1 VEDFFVKLGRKLGTG
16 VRKGRWIWSSLAG
29 SEAEALEAEYR
40 AGCDLAR
47 AFDRGASLDPDP
59 RSREIV
65 ARTGARLSQR
75 LVNKQRRWR
84 VAPIQAE
91 EPGAFALPGGFIY
104 LTRPLLELCDFDADE
119 IACVVGH
126 EMGHVVRG
134 HAMERITNQLLTS
147 AATRVA
153 RIPAGILSQWIL
165 GAGMS
170 LLHSAYSQDQEFDA
184 DEFGARLAAAAGY
197 DPRAAI
203 RAFERLQ
210 TLETKDELPLARY
223 FASHPPLAERIE
235 RLQALIRAKTTQPD
249 PTPP

>member
-1 VEDFFVKLGRKLGTG
+1 MEDFFFKLGRKLGTSA
-16 VRKGRWIWSSLAG
+16 RKGRWMWASLAG
-29 SEAEALEAEYR
+29 SETEALDAEYQ

-47 AFDRGASLDPDP
+47 AFDRGAPPDDDP
-59 RSREIV
+59 RSHELL
-65 ARTGARLSQR
+65 ARTSGRLTER
-75 LVNKQRRWR
+75 LTNEQRRWR
-84 VAPIQAE
+84 VTPIRAD
-91 EPGAFALPGGFIY
+91 EPGAFALPGGFVY

-147 AATRVA
+147 AAARVT
-153 RIPAGILSQWIL
+153 RIPGGLLSQWIL
-165 GAGMS
+165 STGMK
-170 LLHSAYSQDQEFDA
+170 LLSSTYSQDQEFDA

-210 TLETKDELPLARY
+210 GLETDSERPLAQY
-223 FASHPPLAERIE
+223 FSSHPPLAERIE
-235 RLQALIRAKTTQPD
+235 RLRGLIRVRKS
-249 PTPP
+249 